1 MISFLMLYVATCTY
15 SNSEWLSIKTVP
27 CHLADKPQFM
37 RQELVK
43 YTTLYLVHTVSANSD
58 LSCELENILN
68 VLLI

>member
-1 MISFLMLYVATCTY
+1 MLYVSTCTC
-15 SNSEWLSIKTVP
+15 STCNSEWLSIKTVS